1 MFLTGKDLDRDH
13 LDWGSLS
20 TVSGPLVNQ
29 AKDIVTLHV
38 NLKPGKG
45 HDFHRHPQQEEV
57 IYVLQGR
64 IEQWVD
70 QEMKV
75 LEVGDAAFIAA
86 GVVHASFNMGQN
98 DAQVLAILGPAVGDS
113 GYEVEE
119 VAALSPWNAL
129 RSH

>member
-1 MFLTGKDLDRDH
+1 MFLIGKDLERDH
-13 LDWGSLS
+13 LNWGSIA

-29 AKDIVTLHV
+29 AKDVVTLHV

-45 HDFHRHPQQEEV
+45 HNFHRHPQQEEV
-57 IYVLQGR
+57 IYVLKGR
-64 IEQWVD
+64 IEQWVN
-70 QEMKV
+70 QEKKI
-75 LEVGDAAFIAA
+75 LEAGDAAFIGA
-86 GVVHASFNMGQN
+86 GVVHASFNIGET

-119 VAALSPWNAL
+119 VASLSPWNEL

>member
-1 MFLTGKDLDRDH
+1 MFLIGKDLDRDH
-13 LDWGSLS
+13 LDWGSIS
-20 TVSGPLVNQ
+20 TVSGPVVNK

-45 HDFHRHPQQEEV
+45 HNFHRHPQQEEV
-57 IYVLQGR
+57 IFVLKGH

-70 QEMKV
+70 MEMKL
-75 LEVGDAAFIAA
+75 LEAGDAAFIGS
-86 GVVHASFNMGQN
+86 GVVHASFNIGQN
-98 DAQVLAILGPAVGDS
+98 DAQVLAILGPAIGDS

-119 VAALSPWNAL
+119 VAALSPWNEL